1 MMAQTECRKA
11 GLKMNKYAG
20 SPSVSSAKPRR
31 HGRNVLSVS
40 LLWRVQPM
48 PLHGL
53 LRSALRVAGPAGAG
67 ACFVK
72 VGGAGKRAE
81 ATARPE
87 RAVRSGAAYFAASTR
102 VLCGKY
108 SSILRSVRFGPAQA
122 LSRFPV
128 RADEEK
134 WMSAKS
140 FSPRCS
146 PFSAES
152 INFAQHYPKRPCS
165 SMDRTT
171 VS

>member
-1 MMAQTECRKA
+1 MVVQTECRKA

-20 SPSVSSAKPRR
+20 SPSACPAKPPRIG
-31 HGRNVLSVS
+31 HNVLSVS
-40 LLWRVQPM
+40 LLCRILPM
-48 PLHGL
+48 LLHGAH
-53 LRSALRVAGPAGAG
+53 RSALRVAGPAGAG

-72 VGGAGKRAE
+72 VGGAGKQAE
-81 ATARPE
+81 AAARPE

-108 SSILRSVRFGPAQA
+108 SGILRSVRFGPAHA

-128 RADEEK
+128 RAEEEK
-134 WMSAKS
+134 WMPAKS

-152 INFAQHYPKRPCS
+152 INFAHHYPKRPCS